1 MVLRGI
7 APVGAAVVSLA
18 ILLLANTVVA
28 EAGPF
33 PDLTIETIELTD
45 KQSIDLPTK
54 EAIRANQVWCAT
66 LPDFDEVIIC
76 VERSQR
82 IEHFSNKARDQVQGI
97 RSAEP
102 TTVVERKLLDDT
114 IKDLQSDA
122 RMAGRYLQIG
132 TGTRTQRLSDYDY

>member
-7 APVGAAVVSLA
+7 AAVGAAVVSLA

-54 EAIRANQVWCAT
+54 EAIHANQVWCAT

-122 RMAGRYLQIG
+122 KPSDRHRY
-132 TGTRTQRLSDYDY
+132 TDTAFKRLRLLRE

>member
-7 APVGAAVVSLA
+7 APVRAAVVSLA

-54 EAIRANQVWCAT
+54 EAIHANQVWCAI

-122 RMAGRYLQIG
+122 RMAGRYLRIG
-132 TGTRTQRLSDYDY
+132 TGTRTQRLSGYDY

>member
-1 MVLRGI
+1 MATTMFRPSRPPLQLPR
-7 APVGAAVVSLA
+7 SLDPTKSPQSRPRSF
-18 ILLLANTVVA
+18 AN
-28 EAGPF
+28 G
-33 PDLTIETIELTD
+33 TD
-45 KQSIDLPTK
+45 KQSIDLPTQ

-102 TTVVERKLLDDT
+102 STVVERKLLDDT

-122 RMAGRYLQIG
+122 RMAGRYLRIG